1 MSADSRQ
8 NYNGNPKPDS
18 ILTAIPRK
26 SSNQTPIPR
35 RSLISSVKTDSSQSI
50 PRRSAPTVNDNSTLL
65 PVHPRAQLSNSNEES
80 SYPGR
85 AKSQEYS
92 HSYLPIPKLNLKR
105 SHSDTTNSNISSIV
119 NIVSERPFILRFRGI
134 LNNDRIVTRTRGI
147 SRRPK
152 HPLDQESDDEMQPSS
167 SKRKRSSFVYQ
178 DIRVDDSDDLMDTD
192 EEQLHREQQSLKSKK
207 KQKIKKDPGLTDKSE
222 HISTSVS
229 QAASETVDSPPPGV
243 LPNLWYSREEV
254 LHVWVIEKI
263 IGWKTRPVLCLQN
276 TNGSVFTLENT
287 EAQNLSNKALTCE
300 DFWKHSVKRMEVSRI
315 NPSKCPMV
323 FRLAAKREKFK
334 AEKEEREPLYTLSA
348 NHSSQSQ
355 TEEVL
360 LVKWRGRSYM
370 HVSWERA
377 KDLIHFDQSNNTARG
392 KIRRYMI
399 AQETAYGRDWK
410 IFMQNGL
417 ANSVEDGAEG
427 VITEEERFPPQYMEV
442 ERLMACDE
450 SEMDMSVFSKQ
461 RAYNIREEEKILR
474 EMEKQ
479 EAEGVVHLQKKD
491 CLDDIPLLSE
501 GEEPW
506 DPEDYVRYVIKWKG
520 LQYSEMTWE
529 YWMNIKRDAV
539 IQAEDFWLRQ
549 RAPDPEDIRKLP
561 PHPHMREF
569 RKLSES
575 PVFGVSKVPRP
586 VADLGDGNC
595 VDEDEGKEEREF
607 KLRSYQLEGVNWLLF
622 NWWNKRSCIL

>member
-1 MSADSRQ
+1 MSADSNQ
-8 NYNGNPKPDS
+8 SYNGNPKPDS

-26 SSNQTPIPR
+26 SNSQTPLPR
-35 RSLISSVKTDSSQSI
+35 QSLLSSVKTHSSHSVPRHSTSAIHDNNTFFSRSQGSNANEASYAAPLKDQQHSQPSQSF
-50 PRRSAPTVNDNSTLL
+50 
-65 PVHPRAQLSNSNEES
+65 
-80 SYPGR
+80 
-85 AKSQEYS
+85 
-92 HSYLPIPKLNLKR
+92 PKLNLKR
-105 SHSDTTNSNISSIV
+105 ISSDTTNSVTSSNV
-119 NIVSERPFILRFRGI
+119 NLVSERPFVLRFRGI
-134 LNNDRIVTRTRGI
+134 CNNDRIITRTRGI
-147 SRRPK
+147 ARSSK
-152 HPLDQESDDEMQPSS
+152 HPLDQESDDEIQLSS

-178 DIRVDDSDDLMDTD
+178 EIKVDDSDDLMDTD
-192 EEQLHREQQSLKSKK
+192 EEKHHREQQGQKSKK
-207 KQKIKKDPGLTDKSE
+207 KQKIKKDSGSIDYSE
-222 HISTSVS
+222 YVSSSVS
-229 QAASETVDSPPPGV
+229 QAANEIVDSPPPGV

-263 IGWKTRPVLCLQN
+263 IGWKTRPVFCLQD
-276 TNGSVFTLENT
+276 TNGSEVALENT
-287 EAQNLSNKALTCE
+287 EAQSLSNKALACQ
-300 DFWKHSVKRMEVSRI
+300 DIWKHTTKRMEVSRI
-315 NPSKCPMV
+315 HPSKCPMV
-323 FRLAAKREKFK
+323 VRLAAKREQFK
-334 AEKEEREPLYTLSA
+334 AEKEGRDPQYSLSN
-348 NHSSQSQ
+348 NHTSQSQ

-392 KIRRYMI
+392 KIRRYTI
-399 AQETAYGRDWK
+399 AQEAAYGRDWK
-410 IFMQNGL
+410 AIMQNGL
-417 ANSVEDGAEG
+417 ANVVDDGAEG
-427 VITEEERFPPQYMEV
+427 IATEEERFPPQYLEV

-474 EMEKQ
+474 EMEDQ
-479 EAEGVVHLQKKD
+479 EAEGVVHLQKKNGFD
-491 CLDDIPLLSE
+491 EIPLLTE

-539 IQAEDFWLRQ
+539 TQAEDFWLRQ
-549 RAPDPEDIRKLP
+549 QAPDPEDIRKLP
-561 PHPHMREF
+561 PHPHMRDF

-575 PVFGVSKVPRP
+575 PAFGVSKVPRP